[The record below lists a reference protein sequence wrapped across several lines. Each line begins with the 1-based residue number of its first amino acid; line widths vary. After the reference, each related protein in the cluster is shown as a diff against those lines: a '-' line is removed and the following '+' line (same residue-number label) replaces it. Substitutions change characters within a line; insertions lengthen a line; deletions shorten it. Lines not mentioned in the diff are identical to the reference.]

1 MPSYLRHLNSLTS
14 VALLGLASLA
24 VAHGDDESDMHM
36 DMTAGSN
43 STVAVTDGEDMNNYF
58 RYTQHGGLMATHIAL
73 MTIAWVFVLPIC
85 VMFSIS
91 RSRFTL
97 LMQFAFLAINAA
109 GVLCSTIYNA
119 NTPDLYPN
127 NAHHKIGWL
136 LTWICCAQVVIGVIS
151 AYAGHRDNKQKDSG
165 YTPVSREAMAE
176 HTRRLQRND
185 SRLSNDS
192 GQGTEP
198 NTESLRSGSSSVD
211 GDEEIT
217 LNEPEK
223 DDAEVEKIALMKGTK
238 IDKYLS
244 RRLPGLISARILRV
258 FEFAYNVVDRLILLL
273 GFVAFTTG
281 IVTYG
286 GLFKGD
292 RVFSGLA
299 HFIKGSVFFW
309 YGILTLG
316 RWAGCF
322 AELGWSWNIKPT
334 ESRRFQPSAEFVE
347 SFLIFFYGATNV
359 FLEHLAA
366 WGSEWSAQDL
376 EHLSITFMF
385 IGGGLC
391 GMFIES
397 TKIRNFLNATVQNCS
412 PEATFHPEAKEPKT
426 YRFSM
431 NPIPALVIMLL
442 GMMMSSHHQ
451 HSMVSTMVH
460 KQWGNLLVGA
470 AFARAATYV
479 VFYLSPPTSILPG
492 RPPTELI
499 TAFALM
505 AGGFVFMA
513 SAVDVVKS
521 IELNGLDAM
530 FVFTVSMGLITFLMA
545 WVILV
550 IAIKGWAVRKE
561 RRWGG
566 GFVGDA

>member
-1 MPSYLRHLNSLTS
+1 
-14 VALLGLASLA
+14 
-24 VAHGDDESDMHM
+24 
-36 DMTAGSN
+36 
-43 STVAVTDGEDMNNYF
+43 
-58 RYTQHGGLMATHIAL
+58 
-73 MTIAWVFVLPIC
+73 
-85 VMFSIS
+85 MFSIS

-97 LMQFAFLAINAA
+97 LTQFAFLAINAA

-165 YTPVSREAMAE
+165 YTPVSREAIAE

-198 NTESLRSGSSSVD
+198 NTESLRSGSISVD

-217 LNEPEK
+217 LDEPEK
-223 DDAEVEKIALMKGTK
+223 DESDAEKIALIKGTK

-244 RRLPGLISARILRV
+244 RRLPGLISARILRG

-286 GLFKGD
+286 GLFVSFNSKEPSHQLLTIFQKGD

-347 SFLIFFYGATNV
+347 SFLIFFYGSTNV

-385 IGGGLC
+385 IGGGL
-391 GMFIES
+391 
-397 TKIRNFLNATVQNCS
+397 V
-412 PEATFHPEAKEPKT
+412 
-426 YRFSM
+426 
-431 NPIPALVIMLL
+431 
-442 GMMMSSHHQ
+442 SS
-451 HSMVSTMVH
+451 
-460 KQWGNLLVGA
+460 
-470 AFARAATYV
+470 FACTRT
-479 VFYLSPPTSILPG
+479 T
-492 RPPTELI
+492 
-499 TAFALM
+499 
-505 AGGFVFMA
+505 
-513 SAVDVVKS
+513 KS
-521 IELNGLDAM
+521 IN
-530 FVFTVSMGLITFLMA
+530 
-545 WVILV
+545 
-550 IAIKGWAVRKE
+550 R
-561 RRWGG
+561 
-566 GFVGDA
+566 

>member
-24 VAHGDDESDMHM
+24 VAHGDDEPDMNM

-43 STVAVTDGEDMNNYF
+43 STVPVFDGEDMNNYF

-97 LMQFAFLAINAA
+97 LTQFAFLAINAA

-119 NTPDLYPN
+119 STPDLYPN

-198 NTESLRSGSSSVD
+198 NTESLRSGSISVD

-217 LNEPEK
+217 LDEPEK
-223 DDAEVEKIALMKGTK
+223 DDSEVEKIALMKGTK

-258 FEFAYNVVDRLILLL
+258 FGFAYNVVDRLILLL
-273 GFVAFTTG
+273 GFVALTTG
-281 IVTYG
+281 IITYG

-299 HFIKGSVFFW
+299 HFIKGS
-309 YGILTLG
+309 
-316 RWAGCF
+316 
-322 AELGWSWNIKPT
+322 
-334 ESRRFQPSAEFVE
+334 
-347 SFLIFFYGATNV
+347 
-359 FLEHLAA
+359 
-366 WGSEWSAQDL
+366 
-376 EHLSITFMF
+376 
-385 IGGGLC
+385 C

-397 TKIRNFLNATVQNCS
+397 TQIRTLLNTGVQNSS
-412 PEATFHPEAKEPKT
+412 PETTFHPEAKEPKT
-426 YRFSM
+426 YRFSL

-451 HSMVSTMVH
+451 HSMVSTMIH
-460 KQWGNLLVGA
+460 KQWGSLLVGA

-479 VFYLSPPTSILPG
+479 LVYLAPPTSILPG
-492 RPPTELI
+492 RPPTELV

-505 AGGFVFMA
+505 AGGEVFMA
-513 SAVDVVKS
+513 SAVDVVRS
-521 IELNGLDAM
+521 IEVNELDAM

-550 IAIKGWAVRKE
+550 IAIKGWAVRRE
-561 RRWGG
+561 SRWGK
-566 GFVGDA
+566 GFVGGV